1 MEQYYREKKQYPDAL
16 LLFRVGDFYETF
28 AEDAVIEYADD
39 FDGWNDDLDDLELS
53 EGTYVRLTAD
63 AQNLCLNGLCF
74 AYELLEPLEENP
86 QADCP
91 QLFVLDAGSMGVLRG
106 EYYFEE
112 HQLHLSVDGQEKI
125 FSPVIAPPAA
135 QVILPQAPTTVPSAK
150 NGASVQRTHG

>member
-1 MEQYYREKKQYPDAL
+1 MRFISFFLKPTRRKWAVSIAAITAAAVVAAIAL
-16 LLFRVGDFYETF
+16 ILWLLPKPEAPHRLQGSWQC
-28 AEDAVIEYADD
+28 
-39 FDGWNDDLDDLELS
+39 DGFF
-53 EGTYVRLTAD
+53 LTAD

-74 AYELLEPLEENP
+74 VYELLEPLEENP
-86 QADCP
+86 RADCP

-106 EYYFEE
+106 EYYFED

>member
-1 MEQYYREKKQYPDAL
+1 MRFISFFLKPTRRKWAVSIAAITAAAVVAAIAL
-16 LLFRVGDFYETF
+16 ILWLLPKPEAPHHLQGSWQC
-28 AEDAVIEYADD
+28 
-39 FDGWNDDLDDLELS
+39 DGFF
-53 EGTYVRLTAD
+53 LTAD

-86 QADCP
+86 RADCP

-106 EYYFEE
+106 EYYFED
-112 HQLHLSVDGQEKI
+112 HQLHLSVDGQENI

-150 NGASVQRTHG
+150 NGASVQRNHG

>member
-1 MEQYYREKKQYPDAL
+1 MRFISFFLKPTRRKRAVSIAAITAASIVAAIAL
-16 LLFRVGDFYETF
+16 ILWLLPQPEAPHRLQGSWQC
-28 AEDAVIEYADD
+28 
-39 FDGWNDDLDDLELS
+39 DGFF
-53 EGTYVRLTAD
+53 LTAD

-74 AYELLEPLEENP
+74 VYELLEPLEENP
-86 QADCP
+86 RADCP

-150 NGASVQRTHG
+150 SGASAQRNHG

>member
-1 MEQYYREKKQYPDAL
+1 MRFISFFLKPTRRKRAVSIVAAIAL
-16 LLFRVGDFYETF
+16 ILWLLPQPEAPHRLQGSWQC
-28 AEDAVIEYADD
+28 
-39 FDGWNDDLDDLELS
+39 DGFF
-53 EGTYVRLTAD
+53 LTAD

-135 QVILPQAPTTVPSAK
+135 QVILPQAPRTVPSAK
-150 NGASVQRTHG
+150 SGASVQRNRG

>member
-1 MEQYYREKKQYPDAL
+1 MEFFSFFPKPTRRKQDVTSAEVTAAAGEAAMAL
-16 LLFRVGDFYETF
+16 ILWLVTEPEAPGRLQGSWQC
-28 AEDAVIEYADD
+28 
-39 FDGWNDDLDDLELS
+39 DGFF
-53 EGTYVRLTAD
+53 LTAD

-74 AYELLEPLEENP
+74 VYELLEPLEENP
-86 QADCP
+86 RADCP

-106 EYYFEE
+106 EYYFED

-150 NGASVQRTHG
+150 NGASVQRNHG

>member
-1 MEQYYREKKQYPDAL
+1 MEFFSFFPKPTRRKRAVSIAAITAAAVVAAIAL
-16 LLFRVGDFYETF
+16 ILWLLPKPEAPHRLQGSWQC
-28 AEDAVIEYADD
+28 
-39 FDGWNDDLDDLELS
+39 DGFF
-53 EGTYVRLTAD
+53 LTAD

-86 QADCP
+86 RADCP
-91 QLFVLDAGSMGVLRG
+91 QLCVLDAGSMGVLRG
-106 EYYFEE
+106 EYYFED

-150 NGASVQRTHG
+150 NGASVQRNHG

>member
-1 MEQYYREKKQYPDAL
+1 MRFISFFLKPTRRKRAVSIAAITAAAVVAAIAL
-16 LLFRVGDFYETF
+16 ILWLLPKPEAPHRLQGSWQC
-28 AEDAVIEYADD
+28 
-39 FDGWNDDLDDLELS
+39 DGFF
-53 EGTYVRLTAD
+53 LTAD

-86 QADCP
+86 RADCP

-150 NGASVQRTHG
+150 SGASAQRNHG

>member
-1 MEQYYREKKQYPDAL
+1 MRFISFFLKPHPPQTGSFLAANHRSGCCGSLAL
-16 LLFRVGDFYETF
+16 ILWLLPKPEAPHRLQGSWQC
-28 AEDAVIEYADD
+28 
-39 FDGWNDDLDDLELS
+39 DGFF
-53 EGTYVRLTAD
+53 LTAD

-86 QADCP
+86 RADCP

-106 EYYFEE
+106 EYYFED

-150 NGASVQRTHG
+150 NGASVQRNHG

>member
-1 MEQYYREKKQYPDAL
+1 MRFISFFLKPTRRKWAVSIAAITAAAVVAAIAL
-16 LLFRVGDFYETF
+16 ILWLLPKPEAPHRLQGSWQC
-28 AEDAVIEYADD
+28 
-39 FDGWNDDLDDLELS
+39 DGFF
-53 EGTYVRLTAD
+53 LTAD

-74 AYELLEPLEENP
+74 VYELLEPLEENP
-86 QADCP
+86 RADCP

-106 EYYFEE
+106 EYYFED

-150 NGASVQRTHG
+150 SEASAQRNHG